1 MFSPLTSNLCLT
13 AVPNYSQE
21 VQAPYHFLWQCAFLM
36 FLKLISQRKA
46 WSLQKCWVPYKH
58 WGNVYIIC
66 AKKIAQIKPRVCR
79 VQAPRT
85 TGKLS
90 TSFDIILYP
99 ETCFT
104 TPQEVH
110 LYPMQY
116 MKYIYK
122 VYPYQQSNNKL
133 MMHILQLSLV
143 QALNKRVQKDF
154 LLSK

>member
-1 MFSPLTSNLCLT
+1 MFSPLTSNLSLT

-104 TPQEVH
+104 TLQEVH
-110 LYPMQY
+110 L
-116 MKYIYK
+116 
-122 VYPYQQSNNKL
+122 SNAI
-133 MMHILQLSLV
+133 HEVHLQGLSLSTV
-143 QALNKRVQKDF
+143 EQQINDAHFAVVLCA
-154 LLSK
+154 ST

>member
-90 TSFDIILYP
+90 TSFDIYIIPRNMLYNSAGAALSNAIH
-99 ETCFT
+99 
-104 TPQEVH
+104 EVH
-110 LYPMQY
+110 LQG
-116 MKYIYK
+116 
-122 VYPYQQSNNKL
+122 
-133 MMHILQLSLV
+133 LSLSTV
-143 QALNKRVQKDF
+143 EQQINDAHFAVVLGA
-154 LLSK
+154 ST

>member
-66 AKKIAQIKPRVCR
+66 AKKNSTDKTQGVQSSGSKNHWETIYIFWYYIIPRNMLYNS
-79 VQAPRT
+79 
-85 TGKLS
+85 TGAAFIQCNTWS
-90 TSFDIILYP
+90 TSTRFILINIL
-99 ETCFT
+99 T
-104 TPQEVH
+104 T
-110 LYPMQY
+110 
-116 MKYIYK
+116 
-122 VYPYQQSNNKL
+122 N
-133 MMHILQLSLV
+133 
-143 QALNKRVQKDF
+143 
-154 LLSK
+154 

>member
-104 TPQEVH
+104 TLQEVH
-110 LYPMQY
+110 L
-116 MKYIYK
+116 
-122 VYPYQQSNNKL
+122 SNAI
-133 MMHILQLSLV
+133 HEVHLQGLSLSTV
-143 QALNKRVQKDF
+143 EQQINDAHFAVVLGARHLTKVSNKDF
-154 LLSK
+154 SLSK